1 MRRLPAIWAM
11 RSLGASKR
19 REGGERQMATEA
31 IIKAESQGTDLR
43 KYIPFWEKSYLTID
57 EAAAYTGIG
66 KHKLRELTD
75 NDNCSFVLWVGSKR
89 LIKRRLL
96 DQFLDNMYSI

>member
-1 MRRLPAIWAM
+1 MEA
-11 RSLGASKR
+11 
-19 REGGERQMATEA
+19 EA
-31 IIKAESQGTDLR
+31 IITAESRGIDLR
-43 KYIPFWEKSYLTID
+43 RHIPFWEKSNLTID

-75 NDNCSFVLWVGSKR
+75 NENCSFVLWVGSKR

>member
-1 MRRLPAIWAM
+1 MICCRHRI
-11 RSLGASKR
+11 KT
-19 REGGERQMATEA
+19 EGEGKQMKKE
-31 IIKAESQGTDLR
+31 IVPI
-43 KYIPFWEKSYLTID
+43 WEKSNLTID

-75 NDNCSFVLWVGSKR
+75 NENCSFVLWVGSKR